1 MSKVKISLKKMCS
14 DVLNE
19 IYPSVKKSIGLEV
32 KPRLKF
38 ETIEDGCVM
47 KASGEIYTEY
57 SFCDMFNRTITKTE
71 SDNII
76 TVDLKKVSD
85 MLKQYRLMFMRNT
98 DKIIIK
104 HLLYHEMRHLWQFQT
119 GYKRVGTTYD
129 VFKLDIFE
137 VPHGFD
143 QFEVDANEYAISM
156 AKNGLEKAIA
166 EVLVSQ
172 QQMPKNTL
180 LCEKQ
185 YIEKFKQNYSAAMK
199 SAIKYSYNPL
209 FVVAAITARVAIKN
223 DIKK

>member
-1 MSKVKISLKKMCS
+1 MCS
-14 DVLNE
+14 DVLTE
-19 IYPSVKKSIGLEV
+19 IYPNVKKSIGLEV

-38 ETIEDGCVM
+38 ETIADCCVM
-47 KASGEIYTEY
+47 KASGQIYTEG
-57 SFCDMFNRTITKTE
+57 SVFNIFDKTITKTE

-76 TVDLKKVSD
+76 TIDLKKLSE
-85 MLKQYRLMFMRNT
+85 MFKEYRLMFMRNT

-129 VFKLDIFE
+129 VLKLEIFE

-143 QFEVDANEYAISM
+143 TFEMDANEYAVSM

-185 YIEKFKQNYSAAMK
+185 YIEKFKENYSAAMK
-199 SAIKYSYNPL
+199 TAIKYSYNPL
-209 FVVAAITARVAIKN
+209 FVVAAITARYAIKK